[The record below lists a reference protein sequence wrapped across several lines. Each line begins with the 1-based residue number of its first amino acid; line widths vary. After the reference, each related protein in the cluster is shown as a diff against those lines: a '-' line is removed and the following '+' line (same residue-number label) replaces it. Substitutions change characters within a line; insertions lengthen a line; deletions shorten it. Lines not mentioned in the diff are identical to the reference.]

1 MARQLYDLK
10 HGNRRGAWSE
20 LMADAVATLTVQ
32 DVVDI
37 VAYTASLDP

>member
-10 HGNRRGAWSE
+10 HRNRQGAWSP
-20 LMADAVATLTVQ
+20 LMAQAVATLTIQ

-37 VAYTASLDP
+37 VAYTASLEP